1 MMLQQ
6 NSYRNERY
14 MRWFN
19 MSGESTSVQR
29 ILSAISLLLLI
40 VSNIPYLA
48 GAIGSILLL
57 LGNVFTLARAKYK
70 KPLVVTNRVK
80 RLWAVMSV
88 IGIALPLIAGFATG
102 SWIAAIIVAIAI
114 ATLSPAVL
122 LGANILLVPI
132 EKA

>member
-1 MMLQQ
+1 MNTLQIINTIIVVVIAVDMFFVFRRDLMMLQQ

-70 KPLVVTNRVK
+70 KP
-80 RLWAVMSV
+80 
-88 IGIALPLIAGFATG
+88 
-102 SWIAAIIVAIAI
+102 
-114 ATLSPAVL
+114 
-122 LGANILLVPI
+122 
-132 EKA
+132 